1 MSYDRVQFQ
10 QKLERWRSYMVDFRL
25 PTWESLPDMELYMDQ
40 VISLVNRY
48 LNLIPQDDTNP
59 VITASAVNNY
69 VRLRMMPAPER
80 KRYRRH
86 HMACVIMIC
95 ILKQSLTLAEIQRIL
110 PVEMTEENIRQTYH
124 AFVGKMASTTDLFI
138 DQVAEVADQ
147 VLTPENDH
155 GCDSLIL
162 HSAVSSV
169 LYKLLTAKLSA
180 LQTLPSAELE
190 SIITQPLSRL
200 RFFFTPGRPDCPGDG
215 VSGCGGD
222 YGSGD
227 GSAYFA

>member
-10 QKLERWRSYMVDFRL
+10 QKLARWRSYMEGFCL
-25 PTWESLPDMELYMDQ
+25 PTWEALPDMELYMDQ

-80 KRYRRH
+80 KRYSRH

-95 ILKQSLTLAEIQRIL
+95 VLKQSLTLAEIQRIL
-110 PVEMTEENIRQTYH
+110 PPEMTAENIRQTYND
-124 AFVGKMASTTDLFI
+124 FVGKMATTTELFI
-138 DQVAEVADQ
+138 DQVAEVAGQ
-147 VLTPENDH
+147 VLTPENDY
-155 GCDSLIL
+155 GCENLVF

-180 LQTLPSAELE
+180 LRVVPPAEN
-190 SIITQPLSRL
+190 T
-200 RFFFTPGRPDCPGDG
+200 
-215 VSGCGGD
+215 
-222 YGSGD
+222 
-227 GSAYFA
+227 